1 MPEIRQL
8 PPSVVNKIAAG
19 EVIERPASVVKE
31 LVENAVDSG
40 ATRIDVTL
48 EQGGSELVRVSDNG
62 CGIEPEQLPLAVACH
77 ATSKIR
83 DADDLFRVHTFGF
96 RGEALASIASVS
108 RMCIRS
114 RTADSAAGHELE
126 INGGDLGI
134 VTPCGCPVGTTI
146 EVRNL
151 LFNTPVRRKFLRS
164 GQTEFGHA
172 TEAFTR
178 IAIAHPQVHFT
189 LRHQER
195 VLHDLPPVASWR
207 ERLVTFFGRELNEH
221 LIWVESEH
229 KGTRLN
235 GYVGHPDLNRSHN
248 RMQYLLLNGRFI
260 RDRSLQHALS
270 EAYRG
275 LLMTGRFPVAFLR
288 IDMPPDEVDVNVH
301 PTKIEVRFQDSGTL
315 YSQMLSALRTKFLS
329 TDLTTRVPAETKQA
343 SAPSEQDAAS
353 AARHRES
360 ISSWARGAEAT
371 EPLISTPAVHQ
382 ERLPLTPSPLGR
394 VPEFRP
400 FGDRNSVF
408 STNLA
413 TISSTQGPAGI
424 QPTSAAAG
432 LHAMG
437 MDPLNGAASGID
449 HRSQSD
455 ALSGTTSGAPTFNPT
470 GDASLHRLDP
480 AHSPDFSVHPT
491 STLTNVSNATSGPGS
506 QASTGAVSEHP
517 SASHRAEWEAGAA
530 SSGQEHLPRNPN
542 SLAGSPAS
550 MIGVMR
556 GLIGLQVHNRY
567 LVTENEEGMVIIDQH
582 ALHERIL
589 YEQLR
594 ERVLAGRMEMQRLLI
609 PEPVSLTASEAAAA
623 LEARDTLAQLGI
635 TIEPFGGATVMISSY
650 PAMLANMAP
659 QEVLRLVLDLLI
671 GGERVP
677 DRRDLLD
684 ELLHMISCK
693 AAIKAGDRLSPEEI
707 TALLEQRDFFQD
719 THHCPHGRPTAL
731 VFSREELDKRFKR
744 I

>member
-1 MPEIRQL
+1 MPVIRQL
-8 PPSVVNKIAAG
+8 PPNVVNKIAAG

-77 ATSKIR
+77 ATSKIC

-229 KGTRLN
+229 KGTRLS

-315 YSQMLSALRTKFLS
+315 YSQVLSALRTKFLS
-329 TDLTTRVPAETKQA
+329 TDLTTR
-343 SAPSEQDAAS
+343 
-353 AARHRES
+353 HRES
-360 ISSWARGAEAT
+360 ISNWARGTEPT
-371 EPLISTPAVHQ
+371 EPLVSTPAMRQ

-394 VPEFRP
+394 LPEFRP
-400 FGDRNSVF
+400 FGDRNAIF
-408 STNLA
+408 SSHPA
-413 TISSTQGPAGI
+413 TISGAQGQAGMP
-424 QPTSAAAG
+424 PTSAVAG
-432 LHAMG
+432 LHTAGQHTAG
-437 MDPLNGAASGID
+437 MDPLSGAASSMDNRVENGELAGPA
-449 HRSQSD
+449 SF
-455 ALSGTTSGAPTFNPT
+455 ATTGAE
-470 GDASLHRLDP
+470 SLHRLEPTHQPD
-480 AHSPDFSVHPT
+480 SPVHPT
-491 STLTNVSNATSGPGS
+491 PTLTNVSSTMTASGAQS
-506 QASTGAVSEHP
+506 STGDVIDHP
-517 SASHRAEWEAGAA
+517 PAPDRAGWGAA
-530 SSGQEHLPRNPN
+530 VVGSGQENLPPNPN
-542 SLAGSPAS
+542 ALAGSPS
-550 MIGVMR
+550 STIGMMR
-556 GLIGLQVHNRY
+556 GQLGLQVHNRY
-567 LVTENEEGMVIIDQH
+567 LVTENDEGMVIIDQH

-594 ERVLAGRMEMQRLLI
+594 ERVLAGRMETQRLLI

-707 TALLEQRDFFQD
+707 TALLEQRHFFQD